1 MENNFK
7 VNMNEYLPLRDVV
20 FNTLRQAILKG
31 ELAPG
36 ERLMEIQL
44 AEKLG
49 VSRTPIREAIRK
61 LELEGLVLMIPRKG
75 AEVAKISEKS
85 LRDVLEVRRSLEEL
99 AIELACQRMS
109 EDDMAELERMQG
121 NFKSAIDRGEAM
133 SIAQSDEQYHDVIY
147 QGTRND
153 KLVQMLGNLREQMYR
168 YRLEYIKDEDK
179 RQVLLVEHEHIL
191 NALKNRNIAEA
202 KKAAREHIDNQE
214 ITVSRGRT
222 GTGEEMVGDETF
234 KERYLSGEIPFEE
247 IDRYVSRWNNSDDP
261 RTLAQYLGLNAEEE
275 DVWID
280 VSDEALQD
288 MLDSQKR

>member
-1 MENNFK
+1 
-7 VNMNEYLPLRDVV
+7 
-20 FNTLRQAILKG
+20 
-31 ELAPG
+31 
-36 ERLMEIQL
+36 
-44 AEKLG
+44 
-49 VSRTPIREAIRK
+49 
-61 LELEGLVLMIPRKG
+61 
-75 AEVAKISEKS
+75 
-85 LRDVLEVRRSLEEL
+85 
-99 AIELACQRMS
+99 
-109 EDDMAELERMQG
+109 
-121 NFKSAIDRGEAM
+121 M

-191 NALKNRNIAEA
+191 KY
-202 KKAAREHIDNQE
+202 
-214 ITVSRGRT
+214 SRGKEGCQGTYRQPGNYGFAQHKGAGAGAGRT
-222 GTGEEMVGDETF
+222 GTGEEMMGDETF